1 MLESMIRNKNYKYIY
16 AESTSFK
23 SLTSIHCH
31 QNKYLKKEKIK
42 LLNSGGKKYD
52 KEWGEQTKKRNKE
65 KWTTS
70 PKGFLQT
77 GIQIR
82 GTDTHLSRNATNEL
96 IENDEKSV
104 INQKWQ
110 PSPKAS

>member
-52 KEWGEQTKKRNKE
+52 KE
-65 KWTTS
+65 
-70 PKGFLQT
+70 
-77 GIQIR
+77 
-82 GTDTHLSRNATNEL
+82 
-96 IENDEKSV
+96 
-104 INQKWQ
+104 
-110 PSPKAS
+110 